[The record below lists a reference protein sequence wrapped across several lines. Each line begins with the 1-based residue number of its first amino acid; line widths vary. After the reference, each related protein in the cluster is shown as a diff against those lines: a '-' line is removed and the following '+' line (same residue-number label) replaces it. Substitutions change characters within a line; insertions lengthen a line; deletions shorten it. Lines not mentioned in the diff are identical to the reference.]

1 MCFKF
6 QCMNC
11 VEDKEYYAIKEGYT
25 HRPIPIRNK
34 QIRIEET
41 KMIKDKDKYL
51 LTCKCPIC
59 GKENIIELDEGQ
71 KNAYLV
77 YTTEFQ
83 NFQNK
88 ENDLIAQETL
98 KEIRECCYGIIT
110 REMIE
115 RLNNNLNKLKKIK
128 DIQVINK
135 NIDCSLTGKEFI
147 DIIESLMEE
156 IR

>member
-11 VEDKEYYAIKEGYT
+11 VEDKEYYAIKEGFT
-25 HRPIPIRNK
+25 HRPIPGGK
-34 QIRIEET
+34 KKVKIENT
-41 KMIKDKDKYL
+41 RLIKDKNKYIL
-51 LTCKCPIC
+51 KCKCPKCEEI
-59 GKENIIELDEGQ
+59 NTIELDEGQ

-88 ENDLIAQETL
+88 EDDLIAQETL

-156 IR
+156 IK